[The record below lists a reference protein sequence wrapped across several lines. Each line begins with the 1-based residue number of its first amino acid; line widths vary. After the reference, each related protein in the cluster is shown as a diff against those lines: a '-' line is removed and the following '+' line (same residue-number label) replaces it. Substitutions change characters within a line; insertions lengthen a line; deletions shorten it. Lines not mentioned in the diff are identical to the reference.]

1 MSQVGFRR
9 EGVGRASQLRQKRQ
23 GRTARATRQSFAS
36 TTRATWEPGRRAP
49 VSRARRR
56 YDIALG
62 QPGVEV
68 SLPGIPLSFNARTL
82 AIALALLCGA
92 GMLLFLSGAAFEAG
106 TPEVQGNNY
115 LPAEIIAS
123 AAGVQGKNVFSLS
136 PRAVNTAL
144 VTADPGVR
152 QARMSIGWPNR
163 VILTVEER
171 VPILAWQQGTARFW
185 VDAEGV
191 FFVAPGDRE
200 GLVAVDVPEA
210 GPEVRLNSQPS
221 IEPQVVS
228 GALQLMAAFPE
239 MAPVVYDARRGLGLH
254 DPRGWAVYFGTATEV
269 GRKADLYQRV
279 ISGIL
284 ARGVTPQ
291 WVSVEDLRQP
301 YYHE

>member
-1 MSQVGFRR
+1 MSQIGLRR
-9 EGVGRASQLRQKRQ
+9 ESVGRASQLRQKRQ
-23 GRTARATRQSFAS
+23 GRTARAARQTYAS
-36 TTRATWEPGRRAP
+36 TTRTTWEPPRRAP

-68 SLPGIPLSFNARTL
+68 SLPGIPLTFNARTL
-82 AIALALLCGA
+82 AIALALICGA
-92 GMLLFLSGAAFEAG
+92 GMLFFLSGAVFEAG
-106 TPEVQGNNY
+106 APTVRANLY
-115 LPAEIIAS
+115 LPAEMVAGAS
-123 AAGVQGKNVFSLS
+123 GVEGENVFSLS
-136 PRAVNTAL
+136 PLEVNRAL
-144 VTADPGVR
+144 VGANPGVR
-152 QARMSIGWPNR
+152 QVRMNIGWPNR
-163 VILTVEER
+163 VTLTVEER
-171 VPILAWQQGTARFW
+171 VPILAWQQGATRYW

-191 FFVAPGDRE
+191 FFVAPGDRA

-221 IEPQVVS
+221 VDPQVVS

-254 DPRGWAVYFGTATEV
+254 DPRGWAVYFGTAADI

-284 ARGVTPQ
+284 ARGVTPR

-301 YYHE
+301 YYHQ

>member
-1 MSQVGFRR
+1 MSQVGVRR
-9 EGVGRASQLRQKRQ
+9 ESVGRASQLRQKRQ
-23 GRTARATRQSFAS
+23 GRGARPARQSFAS
-36 TTRATWEPGRRAP
+36 TTRATWEPRRRTP

-82 AIALALLCGA
+82 AIALALVCGA
-92 GMLLFLSGAAFEAG
+92 GMLFFLSGASFEAG
-106 TPEVQGNNY
+106 VPEVRANNY
-115 LPAEIIAS
+115 LPAEVIAN

-136 PRAVNTAL
+136 PRAVNAAL
-144 VTADPGVR
+144 VTGNPGIREAHV
-152 QARMSIGWPNR
+152 SVGWPNR
-163 VILTVEER
+163 VTLTVEER
-171 VPILAWQQGTARFW
+171 VPILAWQQGAARFW

-210 GPEVRLNSQPS
+210 GPEVRLDSQPS

-228 GALQLMAAFPE
+228 GALQLMAAFPQ

-254 DPRGWAVYFGTATEV
+254 DPRGWAVYFGTAADV

-284 ARGVTPQ
+284 ARGVIPQ